1 MLNVKK
7 SIGKPWGHEE
17 ILYKTN
23 NLIVLRM
30 FLKKGE
36 ETSLH
41 KHLRRN
47 EHFIVLSGRGH
58 LLCEGKKIPIKPG
71 KMILVKNGQK
81 HRWVANEDIEMIEVT
96 VPPLTNLIRI
106 EDKYGR
112 IKKEQR

>member
-1 MLNVKK
+1 MPNTKK
-7 SIGKPWGHEE
+7 SICKPWGHEE

-30 FLKKGE
+30 SLKKGE

-58 LLCEGKKIPIKPG
+58 LFCEGKKILIKPG
-71 KMILVKNGQK
+71 KMILVKSGQK

-96 VPPLTNLIRI
+96 VPPLIDLVRI

-112 IKKEQR
+112 IKEGQR